1 VTERDRVGPALRETR
16 ILVTLPERFAR
27 AAADVLGDEL
37 AATLAAHGRAA
48 LALSGG
54 ETPLPVYERLAERSD
69 LRWERV
75 HVYFA
80 DERAVPPGDPASNF
94 RGARET
100 LLSRVAIPEG
110 QVHRMEAER
119 ADADGAAA
127 RYEALLPEALD
138 LLVLGIGSDGHTAS
152 LFPGAAAL
160 GESRR
165 RVLPTTGPPPH
176 RRRLSITAPVIAAAR
191 CVVVLASGSRKAD
204 AVVRALEEPGDPR
217 DCPARL
223 ARRGTW
229 ILDRDAA
236 ARLRTVPPAPA
247 PAPAEP

>member
-1 VTERDRVGPALRETR
+1 VDRTPGRTR
-16 ILVTLPERFAR
+16 ILVIPPERFAR

-37 AATLAAHGRAA
+37 AAALAAHGSAA

-54 ETPLPVYERLAERSD
+54 ETPRPVYERLSERSGI
-69 LRWERV
+69 RWERV

-80 DERAVPPGDPASNF
+80 DERAVPPDDPASNF
-94 RGARET
+94 RGARDT
-100 LLSRVAIPEG
+100 LLSRLAIPEG
-110 QVHRMEAER
+110 HVHRMEAER
-119 ADADGAAA
+119 ADAEDAAA

-152 LFPGAAAL
+152 LFPGSAAL
-160 GESRR
+160 AETRR

-176 RRRLSITAPVIAAAR
+176 RRRLSIAPPVIAAAR
-191 CVVVLASGSRKAD
+191 FVAVLASGARKAE
-204 AVVRALEEPGDPR
+204 AVARALEEPGDSL

-223 ARRGTW
+223 ARQGTW

-236 ARLRTVPPAPA
+236 ARLRTVPPSAVV
-247 PAPAEP
+247 APAEP